1 MNDRPFDLLT
11 EAIGKGVLIELKDG
25 VFFRGILLAYDVHMN
40 VVLEQ
45 AEKLVGGEVKNKY
58 GKVLLRGDNV
68 LLISP

>member
-11 EAIGKGVLIELKDG
+11 EAIGKGVMVELKEG
-25 VFFRGILLAYDVHMN
+25 VVFRGTLKAYDVHMN
-40 VVLEQ
+40 VVLED
-45 AEKLVGGEVKNKY
+45 AEMLMGGEVKSKY